1 MISDLRLACRTLAK
15 SPAFA
20 FTAIA
25 ALALGIG
32 ANTTIFSVL
41 NQVLLNPAGVDHPSS
56 VVATRV
62 RYDKLALK
70 SIGVSVPDF
79 KDAQNS
85 TQVFEAA
92 AILEGGNF
100 NYTTSGGPEK
110 LDGASVSA
118 DWFPVFGAKARL
130 GRTFLPEEDQP
141 NANQV
146 AVLSFAAWKRL
157 FGGDAGVIGR
167 TIQLN
172 ETPYR
177 VVGVMGPQFR
187 FPAGVDL
194 WVPLGLPAS
203 SFDAQNRFNENY
215 LGVARL
221 KPGVSFA
228 QASAL
233 MNLLSDRLKS
243 SQTRYGEYGRDSA
256 WGMFIVPI
264 TDFIAGD
271 TKTPLLILL
280 GAVGFV
286 LLIACSNIAGLML
299 ARSSGR
305 AREVA
310 IRAALGATRWHLVR
324 QVMAE
329 SLVLAVGGA
338 VAGLAL
344 AYGGV
349 TGVVALA
356 PATVPIALDV
366 RLDPAVLLF
375 TAGAAIAAAL
385 LFGIAPAW
393 QMSRLD
399 RCEAL
404 KEGGRAG
411 TAGRARQRM
420 RAGLVMGEVAIAL
433 VLLAGAGLFLR
444 SLASLENVNPGFQ
457 PDGVITGSVA
467 LPRAR
472 YSDDARQVAF
482 YRAVLDGLAAIP
494 GVTNVAA
501 ALPVPFSND
510 GGSASFQIEGR
521 PMAAGDPGPHGEI
534 SGVSPGYFG
543 ALKIALRRG
552 RVFSDHDAAGSQRVA
567 MVDETL
573 ARQYWPNEDAIGQ
586 HIRNGSDSPWATIV
600 GIVEHVKN
608 SDLAGD
614 QIKGRYYYPIYQQP
628 PANATLVVR
637 TQGDPGAAAGAI
649 RAAVSA
655 VDPSEPISQLRTLSG
670 MVAASLGPR
679 RFVVSML
686 AIFAA
691 LALLMAIIGLYGV
704 TSYSVAQRTQEIGI
718 RMALGARRSEILS
731 MVIRQGMWLT
741 GGGVLVGLAAALGL
755 SQLLRSQLFQVSPFD
770 PLTFGLTAVALI
782 GAELAACSIPA
793 QRATRVDPMEALR
806 HE

>member
-1 MISDLRLACRTLAK
+1 MTSDLRLACRILAK
-15 SPAFA
+15 SPAFTL
-20 FTAIA
+20 TAVA
-25 ALALGIG
+25 VLALGIG
-32 ANTTIFSVL
+32 ANTTIFSVV
-41 NQVLLNPAGVDHPSS
+41 NQVLLNPAGVDQPSR
-56 VVATRV
+56 VVAERV

-70 SIGVSVPDF
+70 SIGVSAPDF
-79 KDAQNS
+79 RDAQNS

-92 AILEGGNF
+92 AILAGGSF

-118 DWFPVFGAKARL
+118 DWFRVFGAKARL
-130 GRTFLPEEDQP
+130 GRTFVPQEDQP

-157 FGGDAGVIGR
+157 FGQDAGVIGR

-177 VVGVMGPQFR
+177 VVGVMGPEFR
-187 FPAGVDL
+187 FPAGIDL
-194 WVPLGLPAS
+194 WVPLGLSAS
-203 SFDAQNRFNENY
+203 TFTEQNRFNESY

-221 KPGVSFA
+221 KPGVSFQ
-228 QASAL
+228 QASTL
-233 MNLLSDRLKS
+233 MNLLTDRFKS
-243 SQTRYGEYGRDSA
+243 GKTRNAEYGRDAA

-264 TDFIAGD
+264 TDFIAGN
-271 TKTPLLILL
+271 TKTPLLVLL

-305 AREVA
+305 VREVA
-310 IRAALGATRWHLVR
+310 IRAALGATRWRLVR

-329 SLVLAVGGA
+329 SLVLALGGA
-338 VAGLAL
+338 LAGLAL

-349 TGVVALA
+349 HGIVALA

-366 RLDPAVLLF
+366 RLDPFVLFF
-375 TAGAAIAAAL
+375 TAGAAIAAGL

-399 RCEAL
+399 RYGAL

-411 TAGRARQRM
+411 TAGLARQRM
-420 RAGLVMGEVAIAL
+420 RAALVMGEVAIAL

-444 SLASLENVNPGFQ
+444 SLASLESVHPGFE
-457 PDGVITGSVA
+457 PEGVITGSVA

-472 YSDDARQVAF
+472 YSEDARQVAF
-482 YRAVLDGLAAIP
+482 YRAVLDGLAKIP

-501 ALPVPFSND
+501 ATSVPFSND
-510 GGSASFQIEGR
+510 DGSASFQIEER
-521 PMAAGDPGPHGEI
+521 PTPDGDPGPHGDI
-534 SGVSPGYFG
+534 ALASPGYFG

-552 RVFSDHDAAGSQRVA
+552 RVFSDHDTAVSQSVA
-567 MVDETL
+567 LVDETL
-573 ARQYWPNEDAIGQ
+573 AKQYWPNEDPIGQ
-586 HIRNGSDSPWATIV
+586 HIRNGSKSPWATIV
-600 GIVEHVKN
+600 GVVQHVKN

-614 QIKGRYYYPIYQQP
+614 QIKGRYYYPMYQQP
-628 PANATLVVR
+628 FRNATLVVR

-655 VDPSEPISQLRTLSG
+655 VDPSEPISQLRVLSG
-670 MVAASLGPR
+670 MVAASLAPR
-679 RFVVSML
+679 RFVVTML

-691 LALLMAIIGLYGV
+691 LALLMAVIGLYGV

-718 RMALGARRSEILS
+718 RMALGARRSEILG

-741 GGGVLVGLAAALGL
+741 GGGALAGLAAALAF
-755 SQLLRSQLFQVSPFD
+755 SRLLRSQLFQVSPFD
-770 PLTFGLTAVALI
+770 PLTFGLTALVLI
-782 GAELAACSIPA
+782 AAELLACWIPA

>member
-1 MISDLRLACRTLAK
+1 MISDLRLALRTLAK
-15 SPAFA
+15 SPS
-20 FTAIA
+20 FTLTAVA

-32 ANTTIFSVL
+32 ANTTIFSVV
-41 NQVLLNPAGVDHPSS
+41 NQVLLNPAGMDHPSS

-70 SIGVSVPDF
+70 SIGVSATDF

-118 DWFPVFGAKARL
+118 DWFRVFGAKAAL
-130 GRTFLPEEDQP
+130 GRTFVPQEDQP
-141 NANQV
+141 NANREV
-146 AVLSFAAWKRL
+146 VLSFAAWKRL
-157 FGGDAGVIGR
+157 FGQDAGVIGR
-167 TIQLN
+167 TIQLS

-187 FPAGVDL
+187 FPAGIDL

-203 SFDAQNRFNENY
+203 SFTERNRFNESY

-221 KPGVSFA
+221 KPGVSFQ

-233 MNLLSDRLKS
+233 MNLLTDRLRS
-243 SQTRYGEYGRDSA
+243 SPTEHGQYSRDAA
-256 WGMFIVPI
+256 WGMFIVPM

-271 TKTPLLILL
+271 TKTPLLVLL

-310 IRAALGATRWHLVR
+310 VRAALGATRWHLVR

-338 VAGLAL
+338 IAGLAL
-344 AYGGV
+344 AYGGIQEII
-349 TGVVALA
+349 ALA

-366 RLDPAVLLF
+366 RLDPFVLFF
-375 TAGAAIAAAL
+375 TAGAAIAAGL

-399 RCEAL
+399 RYEAL

-411 TAGRARQRM
+411 TAGIARQRM

-444 SLASLENVNPGFQ
+444 SLASLENVHPGFE
-457 PDGVITGSVA
+457 PEGVITASVA
-467 LPRAR
+467 LPGAR
-472 YSDDARQVAF
+472 YSEDARQVAF
-482 YRAVLDGLAAIP
+482 YRAVLDGLAKIP
-494 GVTNVAA
+494 GVTDVAA
-501 ALPVPFSND
+501 ALPVPFDNN
-510 GGSASFQIEGR
+510 GGSASFEIEGR
-521 PMAAGDPGPHGEI
+521 PMAPGDPGPHGDI
-534 SGVSPGYFG
+534 AQVSPGYF
-543 ALKIALRRG
+543 ATLKIPLLRG
-552 RVFSDHDAAGSQRVA
+552 RVFSDHDIAGTQSVA
-567 MVDETL
+567 LVDATL
-573 ARQYWPNEDAIGQ
+573 AKQYWPNEDAIGQ
-586 HIRNGSDSPWATIV
+586 HIRNGSNSPWATIV
-600 GIVEHVKN
+600 GVVEHTKN

-614 QIKGRYYYPIYQQP
+614 QVKGRYYYPIYQQP
-628 PANATLVVR
+628 STDATLVVR

-655 VDPSEPISQLRTLSG
+655 VDPSEPISQFRSLSSL
-670 MVAASLGPR
+670 VAASLAPR
-679 RFVVSML
+679 RFVVTML
-686 AIFAA
+686 ALFAV

-718 RMALGARRSEILS
+718 RMALGARRSEILG
-731 MVIRQGMWLT
+731 MVIVQGLWLT
-741 GGGVLVGLAAALGL
+741 GGGVLAGLATALAL
-755 SQLLRSQLFQVSPFD
+755 SRLLRSQLFHVSPFD
-770 PLTFGLTAVALI
+770 PLTFSLTAGVLI
-782 GAELAACSIPA
+782 AAELLACAIPA
-793 QRATRVDPMEALR
+793 QRATRIDPMEALR

>member
-1 MISDLRLACRTLAK
+1 MTTDLRLACRTLAK
-15 SPAFA
+15 SPAFTL
-20 FTAIA
+20 TAA
-25 ALALGIG
+25 AVLALGIG
-32 ANTTIFSVL
+32 ANTTIFSVV
-41 NQVLLNPAGVDHPSS
+41 NQVLLNPAGVDQPSR
-56 VVATRV
+56 VVAERV

-70 SIGVSVPDF
+70 SIGVSAPDF

-92 AILEGGNF
+92 AILEGGSF
-100 NYTTSGGPEK
+100 NYTASGGPEK
-110 LDGASVSA
+110 LDGASVSV
-118 DWFPVFGAKARL
+118 DWFRVFGAKPRL
-130 GRTFLPEEDQP
+130 GRTFLPAEDQP
-141 NANQV
+141 KANRE
-146 AVLSFAAWKRL
+146 AVLTFAAWNRL
-157 FGGDAGVIGR
+157 FGQDAGVIGR

-177 VVGVMGPQFR
+177 VVGVMGPEFR
-187 FPAGVDL
+187 FPAGVEL
-194 WVPLGLPAS
+194 WVPLGLPAD
-203 SFDAQNRFNENY
+203 SFTERNRFNESY

-221 KPGVSFA
+221 KPGVSF
-228 QASAL
+228 QRASAL
-233 MNLLSDRLKS
+233 MNLATDRLKNS
-243 SQTRYGEYGRDSA
+243 KTQNGGYGRDAA

-271 TKTPLLILL
+271 TKTPLLVLL

-329 SLVLAVGGA
+329 SLMLALGGA

-349 TGVVALA
+349 QGIVALA
-356 PATVPIALDV
+356 PATVPIGLDV
-366 RLDPAVLLF
+366 RLDPFVLFF
-375 TAGAAIAAAL
+375 TAGAAMAAGL

-399 RCEAL
+399 RYEGL

-411 TAGRARQRM
+411 TAGLARQRM

-433 VLLAGAGLFLR
+433 LLLAGAGLFLR
-444 SLASLENVNPGFQ
+444 SLASIENVNPGFDPQ
-457 PDGVITGSVA
+457 GVITGSVA

-472 YSDDARQVAF
+472 YSEDAHQIAF
-482 YRAVLDGLAAIP
+482 YRAVLDGLAKIP
-494 GVTNVAA
+494 GVTNVAV

-510 GGSASFQIEGR
+510 GGSASFEIEGR
-521 PMAAGDPGPHGEI
+521 PTAEGDPGPHGDI
-534 SGVSPGYFG
+534 GLATPGYFG

-552 RVFSDHDAAGSQRVA
+552 RVFSDYDTAESQRVA
-567 MVDETL
+567 LVDETL
-573 ARQYWPNEDAIGQ
+573 AKQYWPNQDAIGQ
-586 HIRNGSDSPWATIV
+586 HIRNGSKSPWATIV
-600 GIVEHVKN
+600 GVVEHVKN

-628 PANATLVVR
+628 YASATLVVR
-637 TQGDPGAAAGAI
+637 TQGDPSAAAGAI
-649 RAAVSA
+649 RAAVGA
-655 VDPSEPISQLRTLSG
+655 VDPSQPISQLRTLSS
-670 MVAASLGPR
+670 MLAKSLAPR
-679 RFVVSML
+679 RFVVTML

-691 LALLMAIIGLYGV
+691 LALLLAIIGLYGV

-718 RMALGARRSEILS
+718 RMALGARRSEILG

-741 GGGVLVGLAAALGL
+741 GGGVLVGLGAALAL
-755 SQLLRSQLFQVSPFD
+755 SGLLRSQLFQVSPFD
-770 PLTFGLTAVALI
+770 PLTFGLTAVVLI
-782 GAELAACSIPA
+782 AAELLACSIPA

>member
-1 MISDLRLACRTLAK
+1 
-15 SPAFA
+15 
-20 FTAIA
+20 
-25 ALALGIG
+25 
-32 ANTTIFSVL
+32 
-41 NQVLLNPAGVDHPSS
+41 
-56 VVATRV
+56 
-62 RYDKLALK
+62 
-70 SIGVSVPDF
+70 
-79 KDAQNS
+79 
-85 TQVFEAA
+85 
-92 AILEGGNF
+92 
-100 NYTTSGGPEK
+100 
-110 LDGASVSA
+110 
-118 DWFPVFGAKARL
+118 
-130 GRTFLPEEDQP
+130 
-141 NANQV
+141 
-146 AVLSFAAWKRL
+146 L
-157 FGGDAGVIGR
+157 FGEDAGVIGR

-194 WVPLGLPAS
+194 WVPLGLAAS
-203 SFDAQNRFNENY
+203 SFNQENRFNESY

-221 KPGVSFA
+221 RPGVSFE
-228 QASAL
+228 QAGAL
-233 MNLLSDRLKS
+233 MNLATDRLKS
-243 SQTRYGEYGRDSA
+243 SQTRYGEYGRDAA

-305 AREVA
+305 SREVA

-329 SLVLAVGGA
+329 SLVLSLGGA
-338 VAGLAL
+338 AAGLAL
-344 AYGGV
+344 AYGGIK
-349 TGVVALA
+349 GIVALA

-366 RLDPAVLLF
+366 RLDPAVLFF

-399 RCEAL
+399 RYEAL

-420 RAGLVMGEVAIAL
+420 RGGLVMGEVAIAL

-444 SLASLENVNPGFQ
+444 SLASIENVNPGFQ
-457 PDGVITGSVA
+457 PEGIITGSVA
-467 LPRAR
+467 LPSAR
-472 YSDDARQVAF
+472 YSEDARQVAF

-494 GVTNVAA
+494 GVTTVAA

-521 PMAAGDPGPHGEI
+521 PAAAGDPGPHGEI
-534 SGVSPGYFG
+534 SQVSPGYFG

-552 RVFSDHDAAGSQRVA
+552 RGFSDQDTAGSQRVA

-573 ARQYWPNEDAIGQ
+573 AKQYWPNEDAIGQ
-586 HIRNGSDSPWATIV
+586 HIRNGSNSPWATIV

-614 QIKGRYYYPIYQQP
+614 QIKGRYYYPMFQRP
-628 PANATLVVR
+628 SANATLVVR
-637 TQGDPGAAAGAI
+637 TQGDPGSAAGAI
-649 RAAVSA
+649 RAAVGA
-655 VDPSEPISQLRTLSG
+655 VDPTEPISQLRSMSG
-670 MVAASLGPR
+670 MVAASLAPR
-679 RFVVSML
+679 RFVVTML

-691 LALLMAIIGLYGV
+691 MALLMAVIGLYGV

-718 RMALGARRSEILS
+718 RMALGARRSEILG

-741 GGGVLVGLAAALGL
+741 GGGALAGLAAALAF
-755 SQLLRSQLFQVSPFD
+755 SRLLRSQLFQVSPFD
-770 PLTFGLTAVALI
+770 PLTFGLTAVVLI
-782 GAELAACSIPA
+782 AAELLACCIPA

>member
-1 MISDLRLACRTLAK
+1 MLTDLRLACRALAK
-15 SPAFA
+15 SPAFTL
-20 FTAIA
+20 TAA
-25 ALALGIG
+25 AVLALGIG
-32 ANTTIFSVL
+32 ANTTIFSVI
-41 NQVLLNPAGVDHPSS
+41 NQVLLNPAGVDQPSR
-56 VVATRV
+56 VVAERV
-62 RYDKLALK
+62 HYDKLALK
-70 SIGVSVPDF
+70 SIGVSAPDF

-92 AILEGGNF
+92 AILTGGSF

-118 DWFPVFGAKARL
+118 DWFRVFGAKPQL
-130 GRTFLPEEDQP
+130 GRTFLPVEDQP
-141 NANQV
+141 NANQE

-157 FGGDAGVIGR
+157 FGEDPGVIGR

-187 FPAGVDL
+187 FPARIDL
-194 WVPLGLPAS
+194 WVPLGLPAN
-203 SFDAQNRFNENY
+203 SFTEQNRFNESY

-228 QASAL
+228 QASTL

-243 SQTRYGEYGRDSA
+243 GQTRYAEYGRDAA

-264 TDFIAGD
+264 TDFIAGN
-271 TKTPLLILL
+271 TKTPLLVLL

-329 SLVLAVGGA
+329 SLVLALGGA
-338 VAGLAL
+338 IAGLAL

-349 TGVVALA
+349 QGIVALA

-366 RLDPAVLLF
+366 RLDPFVLFF
-375 TAGAAIAAAL
+375 TAGAAIAAGL

-399 RCEAL
+399 RYEGL

-411 TAGRARQRM
+411 TAGVARQRM

-433 VLLAGAGLFLR
+433 LLLAGAGLFLR
-444 SLASLENVNPGFQ
+444 SLASLESVHPGFE
-457 PDGVITGSVA
+457 PEGVITGSVA
-467 LPRAR
+467 LPHAR
-472 YSDDARQVAF
+472 YSEDARQIAF
-482 YRAVLDGLAAIP
+482 YRAVLDGLAKIP
-494 GVTNVAA
+494 GVTNAA
-501 ALPVPFSND
+501 AAVAVPFSND
-510 GGSASFQIEGR
+510 GGSASFEIEGR
-521 PMAAGDPGPHGEI
+521 NVPPGDPGPHGDI
-534 SGVSPGYFG
+534 SLVTPGYFG
-543 ALKIALRRG
+543 ALKIPLDRG
-552 RVFSDHDAAGSQRVA
+552 RVFSDHDIAESQSVA
-567 MVDETL
+567 LVDETL
-573 ARQYWPNEDAIGQ
+573 AKQYWPNENPIGQ
-586 HIRNGSDSPWATIV
+586 HIRNGSKAKWATIV
-600 GIVEHVKN
+600 GVVEHVKN
-608 SDLAGD
+608 SDLSGD
-614 QIKGRYYYPIYQQP
+614 QIKGRYYYPMYQQP
-628 PANATLVVR
+628 FTNATLVVR
-637 TQGDPGAAAGAI
+637 TQGDPGAASGAI
-649 RAAVSA
+649 RAAVGA
-655 VDPSEPISQLRTLSG
+655 VDPSEPISQLRTLSS
-670 MVAASLGPR
+670 MVAASLAPR
-679 RFVVSML
+679 RFVVTML
-686 AIFAA
+686 AIFAG
-691 LALLMAIIGLYGV
+691 LALLLAIIGLYGV

-741 GGGVLVGLAAALGL
+741 GGGVLAGLVAALAL
-755 SQLLRSQLFQVSPFD
+755 SGLLRNQLFEVSPFD
-770 PLTFGLTAVALI
+770 PLTFGLTAVVLI
-782 GAELAACSIPA
+782 AAELLACSIPA

>member
-20 FTAIA
+20 VTAVA

-32 ANTTIFSVL
+32 ANTTIFSVV
-41 NQVLLNPAGVDHPSS
+41 NQVLLNPAGVDRPSS

-62 RYDKLALK
+62 RYDKLALH
-70 SIGVSVPDF
+70 SIGVSAPDF

-85 TQVFEAA
+85 RQVFEAA
-92 AILEGGNF
+92 AILTGGNF
-100 NYTTSGGPEK
+100 NYDASGGPEK

-118 DWFPVFGAKARL
+118 DWFRVFGARAKL
-130 GRTFLPEEDQP
+130 GRVFSPQEDQP

-157 FGGDAGVIGR
+157 FGEDAGVVGR

-172 ETPYR
+172 DTPYR

-203 SFDAQNRFNENY
+203 GFNEQNRFNESY
-215 LGVARL
+215 QGVARL
-221 KPGVSFA
+221 KPGVSFQ
-228 QASAL
+228 QASVL
-233 MNLLSDRLKS
+233 MNLLTGRLKAS
-243 SQTRYGEYGRDSA
+243 KTENAEFGRDAA

-264 TDFIAGD
+264 TDFIAGPA
-271 TKTPLLILL
+271 KTPLLVLL

-310 IRAALGATRWHLVR
+310 VRAALGATRWHLVR
-324 QVMAE
+324 LMMAE
-329 SLVLAVGGA
+329 SLMLALGGA
-338 VAGLAL
+338 IAGLAL
-344 AYGGV
+344 AYAGV
-349 TGVVALA
+349 QGIVALT
-356 PATVPIALDV
+356 PATLPIALDA
-366 RLDPAVLLF
+366 RLDPTVLLF
-375 TAGAAIAAAL
+375 TAGAAIVAGL

-399 RCEAL
+399 RYEAL

-420 RAGLVMGEVAIAL
+420 RAALVMGEVAMAL
-433 VLLAGAGLFLR
+433 VLLTGAGLLLR
-444 SLASLENVNPGFQ
+444 SLASLENVNPGFEAR
-457 PDGVITGSVA
+457 GVITGSIS

-472 YSDDARQVAF
+472 YSEDARQVAF
-482 YRAVLDGLAAIP
+482 YRAVLDRLATIP
-494 GVTNVAA
+494 GVINVAA

-510 GGSASFQIEGR
+510 GGSSSFQIEGR
-521 PMAAGDPGPHGEI
+521 PSPAGDPGPHGDVAR
-534 SGVSPGYFG
+534 VSPGYFG

-552 RVFSDHDAAGSQRVA
+552 RVFSDQDVAGTQRVA
-567 MVDETL
+567 LVDETL
-573 ARQYWPNEDAIGQ
+573 AKQYWPNEDAVGQ
-586 HIRNGSDSPWATIV
+586 HIRNGSDSPWATVV
-600 GIVEHVKN
+600 GVVEHVKN

-614 QIKGRYYYPIYQQP
+614 QIKGRYYYPMYQQP
-628 PANATLVVR
+628 SRNATLVVR

-649 RAAVSA
+649 RAALSA
-655 VDPSEPISQLRTLSG
+655 VDPSEPISQLRTLSSMLG
-670 MVAASLGPR
+670 ASLAPR
-679 RFVVSML
+679 RFVVAML
-686 AIFAA
+686 GIFAA

-718 RMALGARRSEILS
+718 RMALGARRSEILG

-741 GGGVLVGLAAALGL
+741 GGGVLAGLAVALAL
-755 SQLLRSQLFQVSPFD
+755 SRLLRSQLFQVSPFD
-770 PLTFGLTAVALI
+770 PLTFGLTALALTA
-782 GAELAACSIPA
+782 AEFLACSIPA

>member
-1 MISDLRLACRTLAK
+1 MISDLRLALRTLAK

-20 FTAIA
+20 LTAVA

-32 ANTTIFSVL
+32 ANTTIFSVV
-41 NQVLLNPAGVDHPSS
+41 NQVLLNPAGMDHPAT
-56 VVATRV
+56 VVAERV

-79 KDAQNS
+79 EDAQNS
-85 TQVFEAA
+85 PQVFEAA
-92 AILEGGNF
+92 AILAGGNF
-100 NYTTSGGPEK
+100 NYTASGGPEK

-118 DWFPVFGAKARL
+118 DWFRVFGAKVKL
-130 GRTFLPEEDQP
+130 GRTFLALEDQP
-141 NANQV
+141 NANQE

-157 FGGDAGVIGR
+157 FGQDAGVIGR

-177 VVGVMGPQFR
+177 VVGVMGPEFR
-187 FPAGVDL
+187 FPPGVDL

-203 SFDAQNRFNENY
+203 SFDAQNRFNESY
-215 LGVARL
+215 FGVARL
-221 KPGVSFA
+221 KPGVSFER
-228 QASAL
+228 ASAL
-233 MNLLSDRLKS
+233 MKLLTDRIKS
-243 SQTRYGEYGRDSA
+243 NQTRIGEYGRDSA

-264 TDFIAGD
+264 TDFIAGN
-271 TKTPLLILL
+271 TKTPLLVLL

-310 IRAALGATRWHLVR
+310 VRAALGATRWHLVR
-324 QVMAE
+324 QMMAE
-329 SLVLAVGGA
+329 CLVLAAGGA
-338 VAGLAL
+338 IAGLAL
-344 AYGGV
+344 AYGGIR
-349 TGVVALA
+349 GIVALA

-366 RLDPAVLLF
+366 RLDPFVLLF
-375 TAGAAIAAAL
+375 TAGAAIAAGL

-399 RCEAL
+399 RYEAL
-404 KEGGRAG
+404 REGGRAG
-411 TAGRARQRM
+411 TAGLARQRM

-444 SLASLENVNPGFQ
+444 SLASIENVHPGFE
-457 PDGVITGSVA
+457 PEGVITGSVA

-472 YSDDARQVAF
+472 YSEDARQIAF
-482 YRAVLDGLAAIP
+482 YRAVLDGLAKIP

-510 GGSASFQIEGR
+510 GGSASFEIEGR
-521 PMAAGDPGPHGEI
+521 PSPAGDPGPHGDI
-534 SGVSPGYFG
+534 AQVSPGYFG
-543 ALKIALRRG
+543 ALKIPLRRG
-552 RVFSDHDAAGSQRVA
+552 RVFSDHDVVGSQSVA
-567 MVDETL
+567 LVDETL
-573 ARQYWPNEDAIGQ
+573 AKQYWPSQDPIGQ
-586 HIRNGSDSPWATIV
+586 HIRNGSNSPWATIV
-600 GIVEHVKN
+600 GVVEHVKN

-614 QIKGRYYYPIYQQP
+614 QIKGRYYYPLYQQP
-628 PANATLVVR
+628 SSEATLVVR

-655 VDPSEPISQLRTLSG
+655 VDPAEPISQLRTLSS
-670 MVAASLGPR
+670 MVNASLAPR
-679 RFVVSML
+679 RFVVTML

-718 RMALGARRSEILS
+718 RMALGARRGEILG

-741 GGGVLVGLAAALGL
+741 GGGVLAGLAAALAL
-755 SQLLRSQLFQVSPFD
+755 SQLLRSQLFEISPFD
-770 PLTFGLTAVALI
+770 PLTFGLTAVVLI
-782 GAELAACSIPA
+782 AAELLACAIPA
-793 QRATRVDPMEALR
+793 QRATRIDPMEALR

>member
-20 FTAIA
+20 FTAAA

-32 ANTTIFSVL
+32 ANTTIFSVI
-41 NQVLLNPAGVDHPSS
+41 NQVLLNPAGVDHPSG

-62 RYDKLALK
+62 RYEKLALH
-70 SIGVSVPDF
+70 SINVSLPDF
-79 KDAQNS
+79 KDVQNS

-92 AILEGGNF
+92 AILRGGTF
-100 NYTTSGGPEK
+100 NYTASGGPEK

-118 DWFPVFGAKARL
+118 DWFRVFGAKARL
-130 GRTFLPEEDQP
+130 GRTFVPQEDQP

-157 FGGDAGVIGR
+157 FGQDAGVIGR

-187 FPAGVDL
+187 FPAGIDL

-203 SFDAQNRFNENY
+203 SFNEENRFNEGF

-221 KPGVSFA
+221 RPGVSLE
-228 QASAL
+228 QASAA
-233 MNLLSDRLKS
+233 MNLATGRLKS
-243 SQTRYGEYGRDSA
+243 SQTRIGEYGRDSA

-271 TKTPLLILL
+271 TKMPLLILL

-299 ARSSGR
+299 ARASGR

-324 QVMAE
+324 QMMAE
-329 SLVLAVGGA
+329 CLVLAVGGA
-338 VAGLAL
+338 MAGLAL
-344 AYGGV
+344 AYGGIQ
-349 TGVVALA
+349 GIVALA

-366 RLDPAVLLF
+366 RLDAAVLLF
-375 TAGAAIAAAL
+375 TAGAAMAAGL

-399 RCEAL
+399 RYESL

-411 TAGRARQRM
+411 TAGRARQRV

-457 PDGVITGSVA
+457 SEGVITGSVS
-467 LPRAR
+467 LPTVR
-472 YSDDARQVAF
+472 YSEDARQIAF
-482 YRAVLDGLAAIP
+482 YRAVLDKLAAVP

-521 PMAAGDPGPHGEI
+521 PTAAGDPGPHGDI
-534 SGVSPGYFG
+534 ALATPGYFG

-552 RVFSDHDAAGSQRVA
+552 RVFSDQDSAGSQRVA
-567 MVDETL
+567 LVDETL
-573 ARQYWPNEDAIGQ
+573 AKQYWPNEDAIGQ
-586 HIRNGSDSPWATIV
+586 HIRNGSKLPWATIV
-600 GIVEHVKN
+600 GVVEHVKN

-614 QIKGRYYYPIYQQP
+614 QIKGRYYYAMYQQP
-628 PANATLVVR
+628 FRNATLVVR

-655 VDPSEPISQLRTLSG
+655 VDPSEPISQLRSMSG
-670 MVAASLGPR
+670 MVAASLAPR

-704 TSYSVAQRTQEIGI
+704 TSYSVTQRTQEIGI
-718 RMALGARRSEILS
+718 RMALGARRSEILG

-741 GGGVLVGLAAALGL
+741 GGGALAGLAAALAL
-755 SQLLRSQLFQVSPFD
+755 SRLVRSQLFQVSPFD
-770 PLTFGLTAVALI
+770 PLTFGLTAVVLI
-782 GAELAACSIPA
+782 AAELAACFVPA

>member
-15 SPAFA
+15 SPAFT
-20 FTAIA
+20 FTAAA

-32 ANTTIFSVL
+32 ANTTIFSVV
-41 NQVLLNPAGVDHPSS
+41 NQVLLNPAGVDHPSG

-62 RYDKLALK
+62 HYDKLALR

-92 AILEGGNF
+92 AILTGGNF
-100 NYTTSGGPEK
+100 NYRASGGPEK
-110 LDGASVSA
+110 LDGASVSV
-118 DWFPVFGAKARL
+118 DWFRVFGAKPRL
-130 GRTFLPEEDQP
+130 GRTFLPAEDQP

-167 TIQLN
+167 TIELN

-187 FPAGVDL
+187 FPAGIDL
-194 WVPLGLPAS
+194 WVPLGLPAA
-203 SFDAQNRFNENY
+203 SFNERNRFNENY

-221 KPGVSFA
+221 KSGVSFQ
-228 QASAL
+228 QASTV
-233 MNLLSDRLKS
+233 MNLLTDRLKN
-243 SQTRYGEYGRDSA
+243 SQTENGEYGRDAA

-271 TKTPLLILL
+271 TKTPLLVLL

-310 IRAALGATRWHLVR
+310 VRAALGATRWHLVR
-324 QVMAE
+324 QMMAE
-329 SLVLAVGGA
+329 SLVLAVVGA

-344 AYGGV
+344 AYAGIQGI
-349 TGVVALA
+349 VALA

-375 TAGAAIAAAL
+375 TAGAAIIAGL

-393 QMSRLD
+393 QMSRLN
-399 RCEAL
+399 RYEAL
-404 KEGGRAG
+404 REGGRAG
-411 TAGRARQRM
+411 TAGRARQRL

-444 SLASLENVNPGFQ
+444 SLASLENVNPGFE
-457 PDGVITGSVA
+457 PECVITGSVS

-472 YSDDARQVAF
+472 YSEDARQVAF
-482 YRAVLDGLAAIP
+482 YRAVLDGLAKIP

-521 PMAAGDPGPHGEI
+521 PMAAGDPGPHGDI
-534 SGVSPGYFG
+534 ALVSPGYFG
-543 ALKIALRRG
+543 ALKIPLRRG
-552 RVFSDHDAAGSQRVA
+552 RVFSDHDVAGSQGVA
-567 MVDETL
+567 LVDETL
-573 ARQYWPNEDAIGQ
+573 AKQYWPNEDAIGQ
-586 HIRNGSDSPWATIV
+586 HIRNGSKSPWATIV

-614 QIKGRYYYPIYQQP
+614 QIKGRYYYPMYQQP
-628 PANATLVVR
+628 FRDATLVVR
-637 TQGDPGAAAGAI
+637 TEGDPGAVSGAI

-655 VDPSEPISQLRTLSG
+655 VDPSEPISRLRNLSS
-670 MVAASLGPR
+670 MVAESLAPR
-679 RFVVSML
+679 RFVVTML

-691 LALLMAIIGLYGV
+691 LALLMAVIGLYGV

-731 MVIRQGMWLT
+731 MVILQGMWLT
-741 GGGVLVGLAAALGL
+741 GGGVLAGLTAALAF
-755 SQLLRSQLFQVSPFD
+755 SRLLRSQLFQVSPFD
-770 PLTFGLTAVALI
+770 PLTFGLAAVVLI
-782 GAELAACSIPA
+782 AANLLACSIPA

>member
-1 MISDLRLACRTLAK
+1 
-15 SPAFA
+15 
-20 FTAIA
+20 
-25 ALALGIG
+25 
-32 ANTTIFSVL
+32 
-41 NQVLLNPAGVDHPSS
+41 
-56 VVATRV
+56 
-62 RYDKLALK
+62 
-70 SIGVSVPDF
+70 
-79 KDAQNS
+79 
-85 TQVFEAA
+85 
-92 AILEGGNF
+92 
-100 NYTTSGGPEK
+100 
-110 LDGASVSA
+110 
-118 DWFPVFGAKARL
+118 
-130 GRTFLPEEDQP
+130 
-141 NANQV
+141 
-146 AVLSFAAWKRL
+146 
-157 FGGDAGVIGR
+157 
-167 TIQLN
+167 
-172 ETPYR
+172 
-177 VVGVMGPQFR
+177 
-187 FPAGVDL
+187 
-194 WVPLGLPAS
+194 
-203 SFDAQNRFNENY
+203 
-215 LGVARL
+215 
-221 KPGVSFA
+221 
-228 QASAL
+228 
-233 MNLLSDRLKS
+233 MNLATDRLKS
-243 SQTRYGEYGRDSA
+243 SQTRYGEYGRDAA

-305 AREVA
+305 SREVA

-329 SLVLAVGGA
+329 SLVLSLGGA
-338 VAGLAL
+338 AAGLAL
-344 AYGGV
+344 AYGGIK
-349 TGVVALA
+349 GIVALA

-366 RLDPAVLLF
+366 RLDPAVLFF

-399 RCEAL
+399 RYEAL

-420 RAGLVMGEVAIAL
+420 RGGLVMGEVAIAL

-444 SLASLENVNPGFQ
+444 SLASIENVNPGFQ
-457 PDGVITGSVA
+457 PEGIITGSVA
-467 LPRAR
+467 LPSAR
-472 YSDDARQVAF
+472 YSEDARQVAF

-494 GVTNVAA
+494 GVTTVAA

-521 PMAAGDPGPHGEI
+521 HAAAGDPGPHGEI
-534 SGVSPGYFG
+534 SQVSPGYFG

-552 RVFSDHDAAGSQRVA
+552 RGFSDQDTAGSQRVA

-573 ARQYWPNEDAIGQ
+573 AKQYWPDQDAIGQ
-586 HIRNGSDSPWATIV
+586 HIRNGSNSPWATIV

-614 QIKGRYYYPIYQQP
+614 QIKGRYYYPMFQRP
-628 PANATLVVR
+628 SANATLVVR
-637 TQGDPGAAAGAI
+637 TQGDPGSAAGAI
-649 RAAVSA
+649 RAAVGA
-655 VDPSEPISQLRTLSG
+655 VDPSEPISQLRSMSG

-679 RFVVSML
+679 RFVVTML

-691 LALLMAIIGLYGV
+691 MALLMAVIGLYGV
-704 TSYSVAQRTQEIGI
+704 TSYSVTQRTQEIGI
-718 RMALGARRSEILS
+718 RMALGARRSEILG

-741 GGGVLVGLAAALGL
+741 GGGALAGLAAALAL
-755 SQLLRSQLFQVSPFD
+755 SRLVRSQLFQVSPFD
-770 PLTFGLTAVALI
+770 PLTFGLTAVVLI
-782 GAELAACSIPA
+782 AAELAACFVPA

>member
-1 MISDLRLACRTLAK
+1 MISDLRLAIRTLSK

-20 FTAIA
+20 FTAAA

-32 ANTTIFSVL
+32 ANTTIFSVV
-41 NQVLLNPAGVDHPSS
+41 NQVMLNPAGVDQPSR
-56 VVATRV
+56 VVAERV

-70 SIGVSVPDF
+70 SIGVSAPDF

-92 AILEGGNF
+92 AILEGGSF
-100 NYTTSGGPEK
+100 NYTTPGGPEK

-118 DWFPVFGAKARL
+118 DYFRVFGAKPRL
-130 GRTFLPEEDQP
+130 GRTFLPAEDQP

-157 FGGDAGVIGR
+157 FGQDAGIIGR

-187 FPAGVDL
+187 YPTGVEL

-203 SFDAQNRFNENY
+203 GFDARNRFNESY

-221 KPGVSFA
+221 KPGASFE
-228 QASAL
+228 QASSL
-233 MNLLSDRLKS
+233 MNLLSDRLKNGT
-243 SQTRYGEYGRDSA
+243 TRYAAYGRDAA

-264 TDFIAGD
+264 TDFIAGK
-271 TKTPLLILL
+271 TKTPLLVLL

-310 IRAALGATRWHLVR
+310 VRAALGATRWHLVR

-329 SLVLAVGGA
+329 SLVLSLGGA
-338 VAGLAL
+338 IAGLAL

-349 TGVVALA
+349 QGIVALA

-366 RLDPAVLLF
+366 RLDPFVLFF
-375 TAGAAIAAAL
+375 TAGAAIAAGL

-399 RCEAL
+399 RYEAL
-404 KEGGRAG
+404 REGGRAG
-411 TAGRARQRM
+411 TAGLARQRM

-444 SLASLENVNPGFQ
+444 SLASLENVNPGFE
-457 PDGVITGSVA
+457 PAGIITGSVA
-467 LPRAR
+467 LPHAR
-472 YSDDARQVAF
+472 YSEDARQVEF
-482 YRAVLDGLAAIP
+482 YRAVLDGLATVP
-494 GVTNVAA
+494 GVTNVAVA
-501 ALPVPFSND
+501 TSVPFSND
-510 GGSASFQIEGR
+510 DGSASFEIEGR
-521 PMAAGDPGPHGEI
+521 PSPAGDPGPHGDI
-534 SGVSPGYFG
+534 ALASPGYFG

-552 RVFSDHDAAGSQRVA
+552 RVFSDHDIAGSESVA
-567 MVDETL
+567 LVDETL
-573 ARQYWPNEDAIGQ
+573 AKQYWPNQDAVGQ
-586 HIRNGSDSPWATIV
+586 HIRNGSKEKWATIV
-600 GIVEHVKN
+600 GVVEHVKN

-614 QIKGRYYYPIYQQP
+614 QIKGRYYYPMYQQP
-628 PANATLVVR
+628 FRNATLVVR
-637 TQGDPGAAAGAI
+637 TQGDPDAATGAI
-649 RAAVSA
+649 RAAVGA
-655 VDPSEPISQLRTLSG
+655 VDPSEPISQLRTMSG
-670 MVAASLGPR
+670 MVAASLAPR
-679 RFVVSML
+679 RFVVTML
-686 AIFAA
+686 AIFAG
-691 LALLMAIIGLYGV
+691 LALLMAVIGLYGV

-718 RMALGARRSEILS
+718 RMALGARRGEILS

-741 GGGVLVGLAAALGL
+741 GGGVLMGLAAALAL

-770 PLTFGLTAVALI
+770 PLTFGLTAVVLI
-782 GAELAACSIPA
+782 AAELAACSIPA